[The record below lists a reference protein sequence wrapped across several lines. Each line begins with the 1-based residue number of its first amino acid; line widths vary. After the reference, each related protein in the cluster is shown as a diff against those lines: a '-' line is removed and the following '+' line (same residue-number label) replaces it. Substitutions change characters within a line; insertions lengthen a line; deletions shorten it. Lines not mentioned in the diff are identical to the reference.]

1 MEHWTH
7 RAACRDADPDLFFPI
22 TEDRT
27 RRAIAAQVARAK
39 TVCAG
44 CPVWSTCLSYAVETR
59 QDHGIWGGLTATE
72 RRRLA
77 RGGTETRTRQQPPDA
92 A

>member
-1 MEHWTH
+1 MESWTN
-7 RAACRDADPDLFFPI
+7 RAACRDADPDLFFPV

-27 RRAIAAQVARAK
+27 RRAIAAQVDRAK
-39 TVCAG
+39 GVCAR
-44 CPVWSTCLSYAVETR
+44 CPVWSQCLSYAVETR
-59 QDHGIWGGLTATE
+59 QDHGIWGGLTASE

-77 RGGTETRTRQQPPDA
+77 RSGTGTGTERPPGA

>member
-1 MEHWTH
+1 MEPWTE
-7 RAACRDADPDLFFPI
+7 RAACRDADPDLFFPV

-39 TVCAG
+39 AVCAG

-59 QDHGIWGGLTATE
+59 QDHGIWGGLTASE

-77 RGGTETRTRQQPPDA
+77 RGGAETRTQQQPPDA

>member
-1 MEHWTH
+1 MEHWTD
-7 RAACRDADPDLFFPI
+7 RAACRDADPDLFFPV

-39 TVCAG
+39 TVCAR
-44 CPVWSTCLSYAVETR
+44 CPVWSQCLSYAVETR
-59 QDHGIWGGLTATE
+59 QDHGIWGGLTASE

-77 RGGTETRTRQQPPDA
+77 RGGAETRTHRPPDA